1 MSTIIIG
8 GGGKAAVQKLVTV
21 YPHMTAEQKA
31 VALALEQQ
39 FVADVN
45 AICSEVDY
53 DPQDGDSQ
61 G

>member
-31 VALALEQQ
+31 KALELERQ
-39 FVADVN
+39 FVDAVN
-45 AICSEVDY
+45 ALC
-53 DPQDGDSQ
+53 QDVQ
-61 G
+61 VP